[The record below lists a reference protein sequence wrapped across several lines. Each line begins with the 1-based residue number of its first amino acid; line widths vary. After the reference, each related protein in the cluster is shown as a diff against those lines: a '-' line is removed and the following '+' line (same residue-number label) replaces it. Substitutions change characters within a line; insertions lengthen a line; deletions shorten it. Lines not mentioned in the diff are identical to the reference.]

1 MCRLAIGDGT
11 PGSFLLLYLLSSN
24 NHSSDFTSHEH
35 SVIPEQKPAQVFW
48 HVITP
53 EYPPMFGGVSDYTQ
67 SIAKGLA
74 AQGDEVHVW
83 CPAGGAPEP
92 DSARVVVHP
101 ELGKIRD
108 RDLRGVEPQL
118 DRFPAPRRIL
128 IQWVP
133 HAYGPHAI
141 NIGFCWF

>member
-1 MCRLAIGDGT
+1 MCETKA
-11 PGSFLLLYLLSSN
+11 
-24 NHSSDFTSHEH
+24 
-35 SVIPEQKPAQVFW
+35 AQVRW

-92 DSARVVVHP
+92 DSAGVVVHP
-101 ELGKIRD
+101 ELGKIRV
-108 RDLRGVEPQL
+108 RDLRGVELQL

-133 HAYGPHAI
+133 HGYGPKAI
-141 NIGFCWF
+141 NIGFCWW